1 MDRRAK
7 MEMLQKLSEEEL
19 TKTFLIPLY
28 DSEGMGCK
36 NVQYTHGILEFGKD
50 IVYYREDEYGNRI
63 YTGVQVKKTK
73 ITAKSI
79 GKIVSQTLE
88 AFGEPFTN
96 RSDGEKKNLD
106 RFVLLT
112 SNEFTGKAK
121 DSFWAELKG
130 TAALRG
136 DKLDTLVNCVD
147 GNDLLTLLNEHC
159 PSVFVRDSKSILRKF
174 REMLSSSDQKEKDF
188 KQFFVANPWLVGV
201 GYKYADVVPEAETG
215 KSSEVDLSL
224 ETFEHDYDV
233 MILKHHMDSIISGSV
248 DEWRLSEDCES
259 GVSQMYRYFE
269 WYEKTMKE
277 EDYRSE
283 TEVYKPTG
291 FIVIG
296 KNTSRDIQRKLKLIN
311 RYFRAIQILTYDDL
325 YNQAE
330 RWINYQTR
338 EGQ

>member
-1 MDRRAK
+1 MDRREK

-28 DSEGMGCK
+28 DSDGMGCK
-36 NVQYTHGILEFGKD
+36 NVVYTHGILEFGKD
-50 IVYYREDEYGNRI
+50 IVYYREEEYGNRI

-73 ITAKSI
+73 ITATSI
-79 GKIVSQTLE
+79 GNIVRQTLE

-121 DSFWAELKG
+121 DSFWAELRG
-130 TAALRG
+130 AAALRG

-147 GNDLLTLLNEHC
+147 GNDLVNLLDKHC
-159 PSVFVRDSKSILRKF
+159 PSVFVSDSKSILRKF
-174 REMLSSSDQKEKDF
+174 REMLSNSDLKEKDF
-188 KQFFVANPWLVGV
+188 KQFFVENPWLVGI
-201 GYKYADVVPEAETG
+201 GYNYAEIVSEPETG
-215 KSSEVDLSL
+215 KSSGVDLSL
-224 ETFEHDYDV
+224 ETFEHDYDI
-233 MILKHHMDSIISGSV
+233 MILKHHMDSIISGSE

-259 GVSQMYRYFE
+259 GISQMYRYFE
-269 WYEKTMKE
+269 WYEKKMKR

-283 TEVYKPTG
+283 IEVYKPTG

-296 KNTSRDIQRKLKLIN
+296 QNRSRDIQRKLKLIN
-311 RYFRAIQILTYDDL
+311 RYFHSIKILTYDDL
-325 YNQAE
+325 YEKAE
-330 RWINYQTR
+330 RWTKFQTR